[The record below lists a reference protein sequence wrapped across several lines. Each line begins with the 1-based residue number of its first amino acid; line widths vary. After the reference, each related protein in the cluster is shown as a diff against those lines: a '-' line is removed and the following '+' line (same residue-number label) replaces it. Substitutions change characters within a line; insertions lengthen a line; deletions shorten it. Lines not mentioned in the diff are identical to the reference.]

1 MLKYLILL
9 ISTIHLNAQNRLF
22 NESPFPET
30 DFVVYASE
38 TDFSENTTYEI
49 GRFEPEN
56 VAFTPDHLGRLRYNT
71 AQANNPNYFL
81 QIASIFLKIN
91 KNNQSFYIELDET
104 NDIDLHRF
112 IISNSTQ
119 LIVIAGRYSFQI
131 LNAETLSISPKII
144 PGQGQYQGEDAISPL
159 FDAITFFDNDKF
171 LLGNVQAFGVF
182 CIDISDISNPKDL
195 IQHRIIS
202 NERKERYYLFFNP
215 IKGKKFDFIFAQ
227 IDPNSESTSIRNLYS
242 KLKNISYLAKKTR
255 VPVNHRKQPKIEKIR
270 PQLLEMIQN
279 QFSEN

>member
-1 MLKYLILL
+1 MTKYLILL
-9 ISTIHLNAQNRLF
+9 ISTLHLNAQTQVL
-22 NESPFPET
+22 NESPFPKT

-38 TDFSENTTYEI
+38 TNFTENTTYEI

-56 VAFTPDHLGRLRYNT
+56 VAFTPDHLGRLRYNMV
-71 AQANNPNYFL
+71 QANNPNYFL

-182 CIDISDISNPKDL
+182 CIDIADISNPKEL
-195 IQHRIIS
+195 IQHKIYSPENELVYTFFGRIKR
-202 NERKERYYLFFNP
+202 N
-215 IKGKKFDFIFAQ
+215 KFDIIVAQ
-227 IDPNSESTSIRNLYS
+227 NDPNSESTSIRNLYS

>member
-1 MLKYLILL
+1 MTKYLILL
-9 ISTIHLNAQNRLF
+9 ISTLHLNAQTQVL
-22 NESPFPET
+22 NESPFPKT

-38 TDFSENTTYEI
+38 TNFTENTTYEI

-56 VAFTPDHLGRLRYNT
+56 VAFTPDHLGRLRYNMV
-71 AQANNPNYFL
+71 QANNPNYFL

-182 CIDISDISNPKDL
+182 CIDIADISNPKEL
-195 IQHRIIS
+195 IQHKIYSPENELVYTFFGRIKR
-202 NERKERYYLFFNP
+202 N
-215 IKGKKFDFIFAQ
+215 KFDIIVAQ
-227 IDPNSESTSIRNLYS
+227 NDPNSESTSIRNLYS

-255 VPVNHRKQPKIEKIR
+255 VPVNHRKQPKIEKTR

>member
-1 MLKYLILL
+1 MTKYLILL
-9 ISTIHLNAQNRLF
+9 ISTLHLNAQTQVL
-22 NESPFPET
+22 NESPFPKT

-38 TDFSENTTYEI
+38 TNFTENTTYEI

-56 VAFTPDHLGRLRYNT
+56 VAFTPDHLGRLRYNMV
-71 AQANNPNYFL
+71 QANNPNYFS

-119 LIVIAGRYSFQI
+119 LIVIAGRYSFHV

-182 CIDISDISNPKDL
+182 CIDIADISSPKEL
-195 IQHRIIS
+195 IQHKIYSPENELVYTFFGRIKR
-202 NERKERYYLFFNP
+202 N
-215 IKGKKFDFIFAQ
+215 KFDIIVAQ
-227 IDPNSESTSIRNLYS
+227 NDPNSESTSIRNLYS

-255 VPVNHRKQPKIEKIR
+255 VPVNHRKQPKIEKTR